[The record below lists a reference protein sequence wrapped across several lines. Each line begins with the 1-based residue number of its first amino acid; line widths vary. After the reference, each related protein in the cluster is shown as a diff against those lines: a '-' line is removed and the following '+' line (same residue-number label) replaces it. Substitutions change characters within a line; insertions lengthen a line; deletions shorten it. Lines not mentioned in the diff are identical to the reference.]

1 MSFISWVKDMFNKFL
16 ALFNAFI
23 KDAFN
28 QSTKLLIGEFSAFA
42 MSTIATLAA
51 TDLTSEAKRLEAF
64 KKIKEEAAARGKTL
78 SDSIINLLIE
88 LAVAK
93 FKNVATA

>member
-1 MSFISWVKDMFNKFL
+1 MFNKFL
-16 ALFNAFI
+16 ALFNSFI

-28 QSTKLLIGEFSAFA
+28 QATKLLIGEFSEFA
-42 MSTIATLAA
+42 TSTIATLAA